1 MIWKGKPVV
10 FDVSQSVSTQ
20 HPLADFMIKRD
31 IANVNRFFSRLN
43 VEVIPDEELYK
54 MVVGK

>member
-1 MIWKGKPVV
+1 VV

-20 HPLADFMIKRD
+20 HPMADFMLRRD
-31 IANVNRFFSRLN
+31 LANVNRFFSRLN
-43 VEVIPDEELYK
+43 VKVIPIEEFHK